1 MGGRAQLRRWRQ
13 GTWAVLAL
21 PTAAIVGLLAA
32 ESLLWPLAP
41 DQGIYAWISDVIRD
55 GGLPYADAWDIK
67 GPSTFYTVAL
77 AQLVLG
83 RHPWSIRV
91 VDVVLLAITC
101 GGLALLAR
109 RYAGPLAAVVS
120 AGLFALW
127 YLGSGFWD
135 TGQPDAWATTLLVAA
150 VVVATSSRLGLHAR
164 MAVAGLLL
172 GACIGYK
179 PLFALFLLVLVA
191 AWATEE
197 RRPWTALLAGVA
209 SAAVVPLVI
218 ALWFWIGGGLD
229 DLLEVQLVFNRTSY
243 RTNVPLP
250 DQLTAIRGYLVTQ
263 VGIALLLAVL
273 GAIALLGRS
282 RQLGVVVL
290 TWGATAMAVVCIQ
303 GRYFTYHWTPVSALL
318 ALTAGVGCAQLVAA
332 VAPRLGSDGG
342 WAAPAWLP
350 GTAIAGALL
359 VAAAWGPMD
368 GAVRR
373 VVNGRRPDRA
383 YRDAF
388 VRDNFSAARQK
399 RISSWLR
406 QHTDPDDA
414 VLLWG
419 YDPGVYFL
427 SHRSSADRF
436 GYTLP
441 VVGEQD
447 NSELVEEY
455 RDELLADV
463 RRRPPPYV
471 VVLENDGNPIL
482 PETSRQYLEQFPE
495 LESLMSSRYEELTR
509 IGDEATVLRL
519 RST

>member
-21 PTAAIVGLLAA
+21 PTGAIVGLLAA

-135 TGQPDAWATTLLVAA
+135 TGQPNAWATTLLVAA

-218 ALWFWIGGGLD
+218 AR
-229 DLLEVQLVFNRTSY
+229 RTCWVSAT
-243 RTNVPLP
+243 RSASCPCCRSC
-250 DQLTAIRGYLVTQ
+250 AG
-263 VGIALLLAVL
+263 
-273 GAIALLGRS
+273 GRS
-282 RQLGVVVL
+282 
-290 TWGATAMAVVCIQ
+290 
-303 GRYFTYHWTPVSALL
+303 S
-318 ALTAGVGCAQLVAA
+318 
-332 VAPRLGSDGG
+332 GS
-342 WAAPAWLP
+342 APACSRCSTGGA
-350 GTAIAGALL
+350 GT
-359 VAAAWGPMD
+359 
-368 GAVRR
+368 
-373 VVNGRRPDRA
+373 
-383 YRDAF
+383 
-388 VRDNFSAARQK
+388 S
-399 RISSWLR
+399 
-406 QHTDPDDA
+406 
-414 VLLWG
+414 
-419 YDPGVYFL
+419 
-427 SHRSSADRF
+427 SSASAFSRRS
-436 GYTLP
+436 P
-441 VVGEQD
+441 VC
-447 NSELVEEY
+447 
-455 RDELLADV
+455 
-463 RRRPPPYV
+463 
-471 VVLENDGNPIL
+471 
-482 PETSRQYLEQFPE
+482 
-495 LESLMSSRYEELTR
+495 
-509 IGDEATVLRL
+509 
-519 RST
+519 